1 MTRTQIQTQLDVIK
15 ENPAYDGSIGYVTTQ
30 MATWLSSQG
39 VSDSDSQKI
48 QDDLLSYAY

>member
-30 MATWLSSQG
+30 MTTWLSSQG
-39 VSDSDSQKI
+39 VSEDESNKI
-48 QDDLLSYAY
+48 LDDLLSYAY